1 MEQLQSWLLQ
11 FVQSDGFILTGGMI
25 LLLTPL
31 EWVFPAQ
38 RVPLK
43 HQGFNLLFGYAV
55 VLVSALL
62 APVIAVTTGALAQKL
77 GFGLIDLEALGLPGL
92 AGGIVAVLVS
102 ALIYDF
108 FFYWLHRLEHANAF
122 FWQEHAVH
130 HSDPFMSA
138 STGARGHFGDAF
150 LVPLFIL
157 LPMALLF
164 KLPPISFAPLAL
176 VPFAYFYVTHMNVR
190 LGFGPLWWL
199 LVSPDYHRI
208 HHSLD
213 KKHFNKNFVLWFP
226 VWDILFGTAWR
237 PAKDEVPASGLA
249 GVDLDRLDRAF
260 LFPFAAWWKMLTAP
274 KAAGIVRLQDAT
286 VMRPARAKPPRRNR
300 AR

>member
-1 MEQLQSWLLQ
+1 
-11 FVQSDGFILTGGMI
+11 MI

-31 EWVFPAQ
+31 EFVFPAQ

-43 HQGFNLLFGYAV
+43 HQGFNLLYGYAT
-55 VLVSALL
+55 VLAMALL
-62 APVIAVTTGALAQKL
+62 APAIAVMTGVLAQKL
-77 GFGLIDLEALGLPGL
+77 GFGLINLEALGLPGL

-108 FFYWLHRLEHANAF
+108 FFYWLHRFEHANVF

-138 STGARGHFGDAF
+138 STAARGHFIDT
-150 LVPLFIL
+150 LFIAL
-157 LPMALLF
+157 FITVPMAILF

-190 LGFGPLWWL
+190 LGFGKLWWL
-199 LVSPDYHRI
+199 LVSPEYHRI
-208 HHSLD
+208 HHSLE

-237 PAKDEVPASGLA
+237 PVKGEVPASGLA
-249 GVDLDRLDRAF
+249 GVDLDRLDRAL

-274 KAAGIVRLQDAT
+274 RSAGVAHLQTAAT
-286 VMRPARAKPPRRNR
+286 TRPARAKPPRGKRVR
-300 AR
+300 